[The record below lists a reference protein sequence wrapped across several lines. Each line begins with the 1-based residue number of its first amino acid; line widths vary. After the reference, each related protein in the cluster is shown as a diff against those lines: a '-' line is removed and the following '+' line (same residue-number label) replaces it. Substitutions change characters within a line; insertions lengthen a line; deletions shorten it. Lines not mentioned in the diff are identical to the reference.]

1 MALSQPQMRHPNV
14 PIAGCVVQDAEA
26 ARPATAE
33 EAKVLKKA
41 EDEALS
47 HTKAPG
53 QQNLGRQRIQD

>member
-1 MALSQPQMRHPNV
+1 MALSQPQMRHPDV

-47 HTKAPG
+47 HTKAPA
-53 QQNLGRQRIQD
+53 Q